1 MLRYCSRG
9 KAAES
14 GRLRGLSEELVAVN
28 WKLDD
33 LFDCKVGSESVQG
46 PSLELVSTVS
56 SLTIASFPSG
66 RRNSVRVTARLCRRK
81 GDSEEKRRL
90 PPRGASLEGGEAR
103 R

>member
-1 MLRYCSRG
+1 MFRYCSRE
-9 KAAES
+9 KPANR
-14 GRLRGLSEELVAVN
+14 GRPRGLSEELVAVN

-56 SLTIASFPSG
+56 SLTVASFPSLG
-66 RRNSVRVTARLCRRK
+66 RSHMRGCARSRRRK
-81 GDSEEKRRL
+81 GDSEEKRRI